1 MSSKSGPHFTVI
13 IASNK
18 GELPLRF
25 TVPVSWLKAAAFL
38 GFCSLLFFAT
48 VAIDYIGLLPRAR
61 EHEILKQENES
72 LANSKLVLEKRL
84 YSLSSDLDQVQNLTE
99 KLRRISKL
107 GIDSLVSSD
116 DGGKRAPASLNP
128 SAPSQSVALLAH
140 ATDEHLSLAERV
152 EGVLKESQVR
162 EQNLLEAWGY
172 LSDRQNLLA
181 AVPSIRPVSIG
192 RYSSPFGYRYDPIN
206 GRALLHAGVDIAA
219 PWGTAVRAPA
229 DGVVSYVGFEGGYGN
244 LVAIDHGYGL
254 TTRFAHNSR
263 ILVHQGQAVKRW
275 ETISVVGS
283 TGHSTGAHVHYEVRL
298 HGIPV
303 DPMNYIL
310 QGP

>member
-1 MSSKSGPHFTVI
+1 MSKRSSPHFTVI
-13 IASNK
+13 IASNS
-18 GELPLRF
+18 GEIPLRF
-25 TVPVSWLKAAAFL
+25 DVPVSWLKAASFL
-38 GFCSLLFFAT
+38 GFCAVLFFAT
-48 VAIDYIGLLPRAR
+48 VAIDYVGLLPRAR
-61 EHEILKQENES
+61 EHQILKQENDS

-84 YSLSSDLDQVQNLTE
+84 YSLSSDLDHVQNLTE

-107 GIDSLVSSD
+107 GIDSLVSPDES
-116 DGGKRAPASLNP
+116 GSRAPSSLK
-128 SAPSQSVALLAH
+128 SDAPALTAPVIAH
-140 ATDEHLSLAERV
+140 ALDSHKSLAERV
-152 EGVLKESQVR
+152 ESVLKDSQVR

-181 AVPSIRPVSIG
+181 AVPSIRPVSVG

-229 DGVVSYVGFEGGYGN
+229 DGVVSYVGWEGGYGN
-244 LVAIDHGYGL
+244 LVTIDHGYGL

-283 TGHSTGAHVHYEVRL
+283 TGHSTGSHVHYEVRL

-303 DPMNYIL
+303 DPLNYIL
-310 QGP
+310 QDP